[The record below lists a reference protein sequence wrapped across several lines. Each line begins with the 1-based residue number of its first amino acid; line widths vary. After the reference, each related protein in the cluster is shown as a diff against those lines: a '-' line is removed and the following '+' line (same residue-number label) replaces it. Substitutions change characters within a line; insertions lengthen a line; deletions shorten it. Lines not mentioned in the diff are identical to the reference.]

1 MLAASKCLERL
12 VQQVIESQDG
22 KTDAGNVLELVRTF
36 HVQHYPLRRIH
47 GFHTGGQIPVE
58 RFQTHYI
65 FLLRQRVG
73 E

>member
-1 MLAASKCLERL
+1 LERL
-12 VQQVIESQDG
+12 VQQVIESRDG
-22 KTDAGNVLELVRTF
+22 KTDAGNVLELVRAV
-36 HVQHYPLRRIH
+36 HVKHYLLRRIH

-58 RFQTHYI
+58 RFQTRYV